1 MFRFPPQLTIVQ
13 VAACKTALLD
23 EINNNDI
30 IEFDDSAVERID
42 TLGIQLIF
50 AAALYVCAQN
60 KQLVWQ
66 SPSKVIQQSIKQ
78 LGLNEAILNQHMTV

>member
-23 EINNNDI
+23 EINNNEI
-30 IEFDDSAVERID
+30 IELDDSAVERID

-50 AAALYVCAQN
+50 AAVLYIYAQN
-60 KQLVWQ
+60 KQLNWQ
-66 SPSKVIQQSIKQ
+66 STSKIIQQNIKQ
-78 LGLNEAILNQHMTV
+78 LGLNETILNQHVAV

>member
-23 EINNNDI
+23 EINNNEI
-30 IEFDDSAVERID
+30 IELDDSAVERID

-50 AAALYVCAQN
+50 AAVLYIYAQN
-60 KQLVWQ
+60 KQLNWQ
-66 SPSKVIQQSIKQ
+66 SNSKVIQQNIKQ
-78 LGLNEAILNQHMTV
+78 LGLNETILNQHVDV